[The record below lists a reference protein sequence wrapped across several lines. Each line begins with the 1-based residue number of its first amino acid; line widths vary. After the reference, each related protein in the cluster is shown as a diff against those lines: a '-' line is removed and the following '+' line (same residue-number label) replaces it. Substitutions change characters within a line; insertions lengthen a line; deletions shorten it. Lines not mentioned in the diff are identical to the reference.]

1 MFRTPP
7 TVSIPTL
14 NFQPPKSFIV
24 NLQTITPMF
33 GGSASTREV
42 DTEHPVRAASVRGQL
57 RFWWRATAGAQY
69 QSAEKLF
76 EEESKIW
83 GNTKKPGVVR
93 VEILNQKADPP
104 RVPQLARELTYA
116 TFPFQEQR
124 ASPTSLGVAAGKAT
138 SASFILCLTCSPDH
152 LPQVKTAVQ
161 AWVMFGGIGSRTR
174 RGCGSLRVTDGV
186 LPPLTF
192 SGKGAQML
200 TTLPGVFYQGKVEN
214 DPLRTWEQA
223 VRVYK
228 EFRQQ
233 RNAGQERNRPGR
245 SHWPEPDSLRR
256 MTRRA
261 APNHEPSHTVTG
273 YPRADLGLPIIF
285 HFKDRGD
292 PSDQTLQGSTKGQ
305 ERFASPVITKAQA
318 VAGGYAPIIMILD
331 APHVWEGGGV
341 GFRKGDDLSRQQLE
355 LTPAERHDVRPL
367 SGKPIRE
374 ALADFVQQSGFSEV
388 KL

>member
-1 MFRTPP
+1 MPRTPP
-7 TVSIPTL
+7 TVAIPIPS
-14 NFQPPKSFIV
+14 FQPPERFCV
-24 NLQTITPMF
+24 TLQTITPMF
-33 GGSASTREV
+33 GGSAITREV
-42 DTEHPVRAASVRGQL
+42 DAEHPVRAASVRGHL
-57 RFWWRATAGAQY
+57 RFWWRATAGAQC
-69 QSAEKLF
+69 QDAEHLF

-83 GNTKKPGVVR
+83 GNTQKPGVVR
-93 VEILNQKADPP
+93 VEILNQKADLP

-124 ASPTSLGVAAGKAT
+124 SSPTSLGVAAGKAT
-138 SASFILCLTCSPDH
+138 SASFTLCLTCPPDY
-152 LPQVKTAVQ
+152 LLQVEIAVQ

-174 RGCGSLRVTDGV
+174 RGCGSLGVTDGV
-186 LPPLTF
+186 LPAPTF
-192 SGKGAQML
+192 SSKSAQML

-214 DPLRTWEQA
+214 DPLRSWEQA
-223 VRVYK
+223 VKVYK

-261 APNHEPSHTVTG
+261 APNHEPCHAVTG

-305 ERFASPVITKAQA
+305 ERFASPVITKALA
-318 VAGGYAPIIMILD
+318 VVGGYAPIIMILD
-331 APHVWEGGGV
+331 APHVWESGGV

-355 LTPAERHDVRPL
+355 LTPAERDDVRPL
-367 SGKPIRE
+367 SGKFIRE
-374 ALADFVQQSGFSEV
+374 ALADFVQESSFSEV